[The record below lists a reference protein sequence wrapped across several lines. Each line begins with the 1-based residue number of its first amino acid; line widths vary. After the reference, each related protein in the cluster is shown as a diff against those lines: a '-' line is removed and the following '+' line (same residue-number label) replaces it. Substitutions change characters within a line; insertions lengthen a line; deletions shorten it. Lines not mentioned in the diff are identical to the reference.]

1 MLCHEGISL
10 MLNVFRGKTSMPNFH
25 VVAPP
30 NGEAHEIH
38 VHESVPNPGF
48 SVYYVVLPTN
58 GAVRLPKFVHM
69 SPPLS

>member
-30 NGEAHEIH
+30 DGEAHEIT
-38 VHESVPNPGF
+38 VKESVTDPSFLGC
-48 SVYYVVLPTN
+48 SIVLPAN
-58 GAVRLPKFVHM
+58 DSVRQLKFAHTF
-69 SPPLS
+69 PLLS